1 MKTVS
6 IIIPVYNI
14 VHYIERCVD
23 SVINQT
29 FNNCEIIIVDDG
41 STDGGYEKC
50 DNLAKKDKRI
60 KILHKING
68 GISEARNRGIEIAT
82 GDYLFFL
89 DGDDYIEKNTI
100 ETLVNL
106 LEINK
111 ADVSVVFKTDHN
123 DRTEKI
129 FIGNGENAFIH
140 LLDYSAIEM
149 WGKLFK
155 TELFKN
161 IRFPI
166 GKQHEDMYTLPSV
179 LLSSNK
185 IVVFHKGYY
194 HYEQRDKSIMGEI
207 RKGKIKELVEC
218 YIFCVSNIKRIS
230 NKRIFVKEVQKR
242 YFYQIL
248 WYYYNVIGIIK
259 DKQAKKQANKQ
270 ISKFYRSTILVFWR
284 NSNISLKDK
293 LLFTRFS
300 FKC

>member
-248 WYYYNVIGIIK
+248 WYYYKG
-259 DKQAKKQANKQ
+259 
-270 ISKFYRSTILVFWR
+270 
-284 NSNISLKDK
+284 
-293 LLFTRFS
+293 
-300 FKC
+300 

>member
-129 FIGNGENAFIH
+129 I
-140 LLDYSAIEM
+140 
-149 WGKLFK
+149 
-155 TELFKN
+155 
-161 IRFPI
+161 
-166 GKQHEDMYTLPSV
+166 
-179 LLSSNK
+179 
-185 IVVFHKGYY
+185 
-194 HYEQRDKSIMGEI
+194 
-207 RKGKIKELVEC
+207 
-218 YIFCVSNIKRIS
+218 
-230 NKRIFVKEVQKR
+230 
-242 YFYQIL
+242 
-248 WYYYNVIGIIK
+248 
-259 DKQAKKQANKQ
+259 
-270 ISKFYRSTILVFWR
+270 
-284 NSNISLKDK
+284 
-293 LLFTRFS
+293 
-300 FKC
+300 

>member
-259 DKQAKKQANKQ
+259 DKQANKQ